1 MTSRESGLE
10 TQRLAS
16 GQNRAWRVQGL
27 SEAEGAGR
35 RGAVHQIARRRLS
48 SRTAASFRAASFR
61 AVGVKPTRGALV
73 YSKRTLPSPVTLNAA
88 FTVAAVE
95 QAANARQ
102 RTRTA

>member
-1 MTSRESGLE
+1 MRAAKTEPG
-10 TQRLAS
+10 AS
-16 GQNRAWRVQGL
+16 KDSV
-27 SEAEGAGR
+27 R
-35 RGAVHQIARRRLS
+35 RKAPGGAVQFIKSPGAACRREQPRL
-48 SRTAASFRAASFR
+48 SFRAASFR